1 MACGRTLMNYQDGE
15 SIGKALSV
23 FSAHIKQAFPRYDM
37 ATAHKE
43 ILLDFAEGEVNAFQE
58 SFGVEI
64 NNVIHGCSKVR
75 YENSKD
81 HEFLH
86 AFLKLPN
93 LHVSC

>member
-1 MACGRTLMNYQDGE
+1 MNYQDGE

-23 FSAHIKQAFPRYDM
+23 FSAHIKQAFPRYDI

-43 ILLDFAEGEVNAFQE
+43 ILLDFAVAEANAFQE
-58 SFGVEI
+58 SFGMDM
-64 NNVIHGCSKVR
+64 NNALHGFYKVC

-81 HEFLH
+81 RESLH
-86 AFLKLPN
+86 TFPRLPN